1 MLKLDDATGEVLWS
15 QLYASPSAENDSA
28 YALALDGSGD
38 IFIAGRVNVAG
49 RLDEIALLKF
59 ANVDGELLWTAFDG
73 GAARLDDRALD
84 VAVGPDGNPVLT
96 GLIQNANG
104 TASLLTAKYAT
115 ADGSPVWAVLTTG
128 LVNDASGDGW
138 IGVDAAGDV
147 LVAGKAWHSSTS
159 YDVLCAKL
167 DGDDGQQ
174 LWRVDWTNGT
184 RADDPGGMLVDEAGD
199 VIVVGV
205 TAGDYLTV
213 KLSGADGSLTWL
225 STYNGPQGWYDVA
238 NGVAFGSGGEI
249 LVTGFSDG
257 TGTSWD
263 IATLGYDPTTGAQR
277 WVRRFDGPAHL
288 TDEARSLVLA
298 PGGALYVTGYV
309 YGDVTG
315 MDQVVLAYSH
325 PDLTDAGD
333 LPAAPA
339 PLAAYPNPFNPSTLV
354 TYRLEAATEV
364 MLAVHDLAG
373 RLVAVIDGG
382 RREAGLHQARWEGC
396 DDDGRDVTSGIYVV
410 RLTTADGIRQTGKLT
425 LMK

>member
-38 IFIAGRVNVAG
+38 IFVAGRVNIAG

-59 ANVDGELLWTAFDG
+59 ANVDGELLWTAFEG

-84 VAVGPDGNPVLT
+84 VAVGPDGDPVLT
-96 GLIQNANG
+96 GLVQNANG

-174 LWRVDWTNGT
+174 HWRVDWTNGT

-213 KLSGADGSLTWL
+213 KLSGVNGSRTWL

-277 WVRRFDGPAHL
+277 WVRRYDGPAHL

-298 PGGALYVTGYV
+298 PGGFLYVTGYV

-325 PDLTDAGD
+325 SDLTDAGD

-354 TYRLEAATEV
+354 TYRLAAATEV
-364 MLAVHDLAG
+364 TLAVHDLAG

-382 RREAGLHQARWEGC
+382 RREAGWHQANWNGH
-396 DDDGRDVTSGIYVV
+396 DDRGRAATSGTYVL
-410 RLTTADGIRQTGKLT
+410 RLTTAAGERRVAKLT
-425 LMK
+425 LLK

>member
-15 QLYASPSAENDSA
+15 QSYASPNAENDSA

-38 IFIAGRVNVAG
+38 IFIAGRINVEG

-59 ANVDGELLWTAFDG
+59 ANDDGELLWMALDG

-84 VAVGPDGNPVLT
+84 VAVGPDGDPVVT
-96 GLIQNANG
+96 GLVQNANG
-104 TASLLTAKYAT
+104 TASLLTAKYAS
-115 ADGSPVWAVLTTG
+115 ADGSPVWGVLTTG

-138 IGVDAAGDV
+138 IGIDGAGDV
-147 LVAGKAWHSSTS
+147 LLAAKAWHSSTS

-167 DGDDGQQ
+167 DGDDGLQ
-174 LWRVDWTNGT
+174 LWRIDWTNGT
-184 RADDPGGMLVDEAGD
+184 RADDPGAMLVDAAGD
-199 VIVVGV
+199 VIVAGV
-205 TAGDYLTV
+205 TGGDYLTV
-213 KLSGADGSLTWL
+213 KLSGTNGSRTWL

-238 NGVAFGSGGEI
+238 NGVAFGAGGEI

-263 IATLGYDPTTGAQR
+263 VATLGYDPATGAQR

-309 YGDVTG
+309 YGDASG

-325 PDLTDAGD
+325 PDMTGVGD
-333 LPAAPA
+333 APA
-339 PLAAYPNPFNPSTLV
+339 LVSAPSAYPNPFNPSTLV
-354 TYRLEAATEV
+354 SYRLEAPAEV
-364 MLAVHDLAG
+364 TLAVYDLAG

-382 RREAGLHQARWEGC
+382 RREAGPHRADW
-396 DDDGRDVTSGIYVV
+396 DGRDATGRAAPSGTYFL
-410 RLTTADGIRQTGKLT
+410 RLTTGKGESGVGKLT
-425 LMK
+425 LLR

>member
-15 QLYASPSAENDSA
+15 QQYASPNAENDSA

-38 IFIAGRVNVAG
+38 IYVAGRVNVAG

-84 VAVGPDGNPVLT
+84 VAVGPDGDPVVT
-96 GLIQNANG
+96 GLVQNANG
-104 TASLLTAKYAT
+104 TASLLTAKYDA

-128 LVNDASGDGW
+128 LVNDSSGDGW
-138 IGVDAAGDV
+138 IGIDDDGDV
-147 LVAGKAWHSSTS
+147 LVAGKAWHASTS

-167 DGDDGQQ
+167 AAADGQQ

-184 RADDPGGMLVDEAGD
+184 RADDPGAMLVDAAGD
-199 VIVVGV
+199 VIVAGV
-205 TAGDYLTV
+205 TGGDYLTV
-213 KLSGADGSLTWL
+213 KLSGANGSRTWL
-225 STYNGPQGWYDVA
+225 STYNGPPGWYDLA
-238 NGVAFGSGGEI
+238 NGLAFGAGGEI

-257 TGTSWD
+257 TGTGWD
-263 IATLGYDPTTGAQR
+263 IATLGYDPVTGAQR
-277 WVRRFDGPAHL
+277 WVRRYDGPAHL

-309 YGDVTG
+309 YDDATG

-339 PLAAYPNPFNPSTLV
+339 TLAAHPNPFNPSTAV
-354 TYRLEAATEV
+354 TYRIEAPAEV
-364 MLAVHDLAG
+364 TLAVHDLAG
-373 RLVAVIDGG
+373 RLVAVIDAG
-382 RREAGLHQARWEGC
+382 RREAGTHRASW
-396 DDDGRDVTSGIYVV
+396 DGRDGAGRAVTSGVYVLQLSDSV
-410 RLTTADGIRQTGKLT
+410 GIRQSAKLT
-425 LMK
+425 LIK

>member
-15 QLYASPSAENDSA
+15 QQYASPNAENDSA
-28 YALALDGSGD
+28 YALALDESGD
-38 IFIAGRVNVAG
+38 IYVAGRVNVAG

-84 VAVGPDGNPVLT
+84 VAVGPDGDPVVT
-96 GLIQNANG
+96 GLVQNANG
-104 TASLLTAKYAT
+104 TASLLTAKYAA
-115 ADGSPVWAVLTTG
+115 ADGSPVWVVLTTG

-138 IGVDAAGDV
+138 IGVDGDGDV

-167 DGDDGQQ
+167 AAADGQQ

-184 RADDPGGMLVDEAGD
+184 RADDPGAMLVDAAGD
-199 VIVVGV
+199 VIVAGV
-205 TAGDYLTV
+205 TGGDYLTV
-213 KLSGADGSLTWL
+213 KLSGANGSRTWM
-225 STYNGPQGWYDVA
+225 STYNGPPGWYDLA
-238 NGVAFGSGGEI
+238 NGLAFGAGGEI

-257 TGTSWD
+257 TGTGWD
-263 IATLGYDPTTGAQR
+263 IATLGYDPGTGAQR
-277 WVRRFDGPAHL
+277 WVRRYDGPAHL

-333 LPAAPA
+333 LPAAPST
-339 PLAAYPNPFNPSTLV
+339 LAAHPNPFNPSTVV

-364 MLAVHDLAG
+364 TLAVHDLAG
-373 RLVAVIDGG
+373 RLVAVIDAG
-382 RREAGLHQARWEGC
+382 RREAGTHRASW
-396 DDDGRDVTSGIYVV
+396 DGRDGAGRAATSGTYFL
-410 RLTTADGIRQTGKLT
+410 RLATAAGERRTVKLT
-425 LMK
+425 LLK

>member
-15 QLYASPSAENDSA
+15 QLYASPNAENDSA
-28 YALALDGSGD
+28 YALALNGSGD

-84 VAVGPDGNPVLT
+84 VAVGPDGDPVVT

-138 IGVDAAGDV
+138 LGVDAAGDV
-147 LVAGKAWHSSTS
+147 LVAGKAWHASTS

-184 RADDPGGMLVDEAGD
+184 RSDDPGGMLVDAAGD
-199 VIVVGV
+199 LVVVGV
-205 TAGDYLTV
+205 TGGDYLTV
-213 KLSGADGSLTWL
+213 KLSGANGSRRWL

-238 NGVAFGSGGEI
+238 NGAAFGSGGEI

-263 IATLGYDPTTGAQR
+263 VATLGYDPATGAQR
-277 WVRRFDGPAHL
+277 WVRRYDGPAHL

-298 PGGALYVTGYV
+298 PGGSLYVTGYA
-309 YGDVTG
+309 YGDATS

-333 LPAAPA
+333 LPPA
-339 PLAAYPNPFNPSTLV
+339 PEPLAVYPNPFNPSTVV
-354 TYRLEAATEV
+354 TYRLEAAAAVT
-364 MLAVHDLAG
+364 LAVHDLAG

-382 RREAGLHQARWEGC
+382 RRDAGWHRASW
-396 DDDGRDVTSGIYVV
+396 DGRDERGRAATSGTYFLL
-410 RLTTADGIRQTGKLT
+410 LTTEDGFRQTRTLT
-425 LMK
+425 LLR